1 MSDRKLKFWVNE
13 LLNHIAQD
21 SVETED
27 QIELIRAAARHLT
40 TEAAAMEVVQ
50 ATKEAA

>member
-1 MSDRKLKFWVNE
+1 MSDRKLKLRINE

-27 QIELIRAAARHLT
+27 QIELIREVARQLN
-40 TEAAAMEVVQ
+40 TEASAMEVVSNR
-50 ATKEAA
+50 KKAA